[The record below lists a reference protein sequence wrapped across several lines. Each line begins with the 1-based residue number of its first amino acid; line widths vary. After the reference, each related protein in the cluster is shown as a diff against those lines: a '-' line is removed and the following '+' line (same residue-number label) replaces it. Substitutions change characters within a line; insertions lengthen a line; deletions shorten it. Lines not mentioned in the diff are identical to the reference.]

1 VHLDTLSAPL
11 PSVLGPG
18 YGWQAQRTTWT
29 MMLKENAQEL
39 ALIVK
44 ETGADQGLSL

>member
-1 VHLDTLSAPL
+1 MAGKRNGRLS
-11 PSVLGPG
+11 
-18 YGWQAQRTTWT
+18 
-29 MMLKENAQEL
+29 MILKENAQEL